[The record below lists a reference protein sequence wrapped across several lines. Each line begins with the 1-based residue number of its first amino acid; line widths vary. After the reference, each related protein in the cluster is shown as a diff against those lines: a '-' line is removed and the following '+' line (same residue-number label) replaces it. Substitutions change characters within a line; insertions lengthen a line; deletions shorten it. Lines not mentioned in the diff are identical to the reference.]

1 MRHYPVLL
9 EEAIEYLSID
19 PEGIYVDCTFGEG
32 GHSEAILKQLTSG
45 RLIALDR
52 DLTAIEAGRERLA
65 EYRDKLTLIHSNYS
79 NLAEFV
85 TTPVQGILA
94 DVGLSRRQLE
104 DAERG
109 FSFMREGPLS
119 MAMDQGQRL
128 TADVIVNHYGER
140 QLADL
145 IYQFGEERR
154 SRGIA
159 RAIVRGRPI
168 RTTTHLA
175 EIVEKAVPRTARR
188 KIHPATKT
196 FQGIRIAVNEELD
209 ELAKLLEAA
218 PPLLSPGGRMVAI
231 SFHSLEDRLVKQSFR
246 SWKQEGVFEVLTRRI
261 VRPSLDEIRKN
272 PASRSAKLR
281 ASKRTALEWPH
292 QN

>member
-1 MRHYPVLL
+1 LRHYPVLL
-9 EEAIEYLSID
+9 DEAIEYLNVD
-19 PEGIYVDCTFGEG
+19 PAGVYVDCTFGEG

-65 EYRDKLTLIHSNYS
+65 QYQDKLTLIHSEYS
-79 NLAEFV
+79 AVAEFV
-85 TTPVQGILA
+85 KTPVRGILA
-94 DVGLSRRQLE
+94 DVGISRRHLE
-104 DAERG
+104 PERG
-109 FSFMREGPLS
+109 FSFMHEGPLN

-128 TADVIVNHYGER
+128 TAETIVNHYGER

-145 IYQFGEERR
+145 IFQFGEERR

-175 EIVEKAVPRTARR
+175 EIVEKAVPRAAHGR
-188 KIHPATKT
+188 IHPATRT
-196 FQGIRIAVNEELD
+196 FQGIRIAVND
-209 ELAKLLEAA
+209 ELGELERLLEVA
-218 PPLLSPGGRMVAI
+218 PSLLSAGGRMVAI

-246 SWKQEGVFEVLTRRI
+246 SWKQEGVYEVLTRRI
-261 VRPSLDEIRKN
+261 VRPSPDEISKN

-281 ASKRTALEWPH
+281 ASERTALEWPH